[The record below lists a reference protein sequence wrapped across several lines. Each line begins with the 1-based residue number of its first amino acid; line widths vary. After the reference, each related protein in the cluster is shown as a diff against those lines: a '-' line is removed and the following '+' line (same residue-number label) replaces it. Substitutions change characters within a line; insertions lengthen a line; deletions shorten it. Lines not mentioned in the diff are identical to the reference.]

1 MLKKKEYYRLDNVL
15 ENNAK
20 YNLIF
25 GGRNIGKT
33 YAVKERF
40 INRFFENPDANQFAY
55 IRRWEQD
62 LKRKF
67 LDCYFDD
74 KGMTKIIEKASNG
87 KYNCI
92 KSKEQK
98 FYFAN
103 TLKAGGFELS
113 KLQCGQ
119 AFAISSQEHYKSLNF
134 SSISEGIFEEW
145 ITSRIYLPNEPE
157 ELNNLISTIERDN
170 DFKLFMLANTI
181 SRVNPYISEW
191 GLSNILRQKQGT
203 IDTYIRETGKFND
216 NGEEIKDIIVCQYCS
231 ENDGANGVKKT
242 SGNMIARGEW
252 YSKQYPH
259 LPCDKRFLENVYTV
273 FMEYDSFRF
282 KLELLKSNNNI
293 FWYCERKTTRIKD
306 GERVVSNKYV
316 DSPLWTFNFTPLSQ
330 NERRAFKLLDD
341 KKIVFCDDLT
351 AQEFYQC
358 LKNMNI

>member
-1 MLKKKEYYRLDNVL
+1 MLKKKDYYRLDKIL
-15 ENNAK
+15 ELDAK
-20 YNLIF
+20 YNLIY

-40 INRFFENPDANQFAY
+40 INRFFKNPDTNQFAY

-74 KGMTKIIEKASNG
+74 MGMVDIIKKASNG
-87 KYNCI
+87 KYDCI

-98 FYFAN
+98 FYFAT
-103 TLKAGGFELS
+103 TLKGGGYELS

-134 SSISEGIFEEW
+134 SHISEGIYEEW

-170 DFKLFMLANTI
+170 HFRLFMLANTI

-191 GLSNILRQKQGT
+191 GLHNMLRQKQGT
-203 IDTYIRETGKFND
+203 IDIYERETGKFNEY
-216 NGEEIKDIIVCQYCS
+216 NEEIIDKILCQYCA
-231 ENDGANGVKKT
+231 ENDGSNGVKKI

-259 LPCDKRFLENVYTV
+259 LPFDKRFLTVRHTV
-273 FMEYDSFRF
+273 FMEYDNFKF
-282 KLELLKSNNNI
+282 KLELCQSNYNI
-293 FWYCERKTTRIKD
+293 FWYCERKTTPIKC
-306 GERVVSNKYV
+306 GERIVSNKYI
-316 DSPLWTFNFTPLSQ
+316 DSPYWSFNFSPLSD
-330 NERRAFKLLDD
+330 NERKAFKLLNE
-341 KKIVFCDDLT
+341 KKIVFSDDLT
-351 AQEFYQC
+351 GQEFYQC
-358 LKNMNI
+358 LKNLNV